1 VNRLTHL
8 LDNSVYARLRLPRV
22 ANVVGP
28 MVEERR
34 IGRCRVLEL
43 EALFSARDP
52 VVERRDLV
60 ALLPLV
66 ATHDADWERAADV
79 MERLAAGGRH
89 RAAPWQDALLA
100 AVAERTGLAV
110 LHYDRDFDTI
120 GSVTGQAM
128 EAVAPL
134 GSLE

>member
-1 VNRLTHL
+1 MNRLTHL
-8 LDNSVYARLRLPRV
+8 IDNSVYARLRLPQV
-22 ANVVGP
+22 ANVVAP

-52 VVERRDLV
+52 AVERRDLV
-60 ALLPLV
+60 ALFPLV
-66 ATHDADWERAADV
+66 ATHDADWGRAADV
-79 MERLAAGGRH
+79 MEQLAAGGRH
-89 RAAPWQDALLA
+89 RAARWPDALLA

-120 GSVTGQAM
+120 AGVTGQPV

-134 GSLE
+134 GSL